1 MKTLIAIGI
10 IQLAAIF
17 WLYTRIADLDDRLDN
32 APPTPQQPAY
42 SHEAGRATPSG
53 NSIDVGAVINE
64 DRLRQIIR
72 EELVVQFEHQSS
84 SRPQASRSAAP
95 PPVDPVKMEARR
107 EQVSEQLEYY
117 VNVGSISD
125 AEMQMLQI
133 DIAKLDA
140 EGRTEMLRELTRAIN
155 SGRLEGQL

>member
-10 IQLAAIF
+10 IQLAAVF
-17 WLYTRIADLDDRLDN
+17 WLYTKIADLDDRLDH
-32 APPTPQQPAY
+32 APPVPQQSAFNN
-42 SHEAGRATPSG
+42 EAGRATTSEDPTHVS
-53 NSIDVGAVINE
+53 AVIDE

-84 SRPQASRSAAP
+84 SQPQASRSAALP
-95 PPVDPVKMEARR
+95 PSDPVEMEARR
-107 EQVSEQLEYY
+107 ELISQQLEYY

-140 EGRTEMLRELTRAIN
+140 EGRTEMLRELTRALN